1 MDDEYVVGPVVSVV
15 RYPVK
20 SNDGRRI
27 CRLELEI
34 RGLDAADS
42 IHHSQFA
49 ATAGTRD
56 GACQTDMKRGS
67 ATDPS
72 QV

>member
-42 IHHSQFA
+42 IHQ
-49 ATAGTRD
+49 
-56 GACQTDMKRGS
+56 GS
-67 ATDPS
+67 
-72 QV
+72 